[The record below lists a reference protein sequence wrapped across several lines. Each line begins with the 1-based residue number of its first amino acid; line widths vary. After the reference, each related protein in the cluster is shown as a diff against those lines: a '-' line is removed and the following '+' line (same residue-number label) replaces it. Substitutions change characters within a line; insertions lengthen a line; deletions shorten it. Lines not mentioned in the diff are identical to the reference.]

1 MQVET
6 VAPDISTFIGDTDAS
21 ASTVFV
27 SNGDALIVDAMGSAA
42 DAESLRH
49 YIEHDLGKRVRFVI
63 ATHYFSDH
71 MAALRKFPDAT
82 IVTHELYSHTFAS
95 EQHRSAEE
103 EAFFVRPATT
113 FSDRLMMRWGR
124 YTLNLFYN
132 PGGSMSAA
140 GIDVPEADLLFTA
153 NAIAGHVSYFVYSTP
168 ELVVNA
174 IERLRRCGRGRILT
188 GHGGPQDAVALDY
201 ALAYVK
207 ELSEYAGRCFA
218 NNTQSRLSEAKV
230 EDFLPRQV
238 VATDLDR
245 RYHRRNLDYLMQNGQ
260 FLFA

>member
-1 MQVET
+1 MSQSVLFSHRGSHE
-6 VAPDISTFIGDTDAS
+6 VRRTFDFTPGLKPVLKLLAWEAATLYID
-21 ASTVFV
+21 FV
-27 SNGDALIVDAMGSAA
+27 S
-42 DAESLRH
+42 
-49 YIEHDLGKRVRFVI
+49 
-63 ATHYFSDH
+63 AT
-71 MAALRKFPDAT
+71 PD
-82 IVTHELYSHTFAS
+82 
-95 EQHRSAEE
+95 
-103 EAFFVRPATT
+103 
-113 FSDRLMMRWGR
+113 
-124 YTLNLFYN
+124 
-132 PGGSMSAA
+132 
-140 GIDVPEADLLFTA
+140 
-153 NAIAGHVSYFVYSTP
+153 
-168 ELVVNA
+168 LVVNA